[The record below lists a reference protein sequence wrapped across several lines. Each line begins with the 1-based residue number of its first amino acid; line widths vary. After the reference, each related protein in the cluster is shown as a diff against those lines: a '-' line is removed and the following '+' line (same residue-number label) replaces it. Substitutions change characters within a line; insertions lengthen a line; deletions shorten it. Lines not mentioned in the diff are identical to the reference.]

1 MTNHNGIWYESG
13 RTARYGGECNGDL
26 ATTLERCFR
35 LDAIKLTERLQLSY
49 NDGCLDLKPGD
60 DDTTEPCIELEN
72 NNWTDL
78 APKVQ
83 LIEIV
88 QLNMSRCGLD
98 GAFSS
103 TRAELHDRRASKLT
117 LLHRGY
123 PCRAGAV
130 GKVDA
135 PRCVGQYVDRCA
147 LSTRSERLNEE

>member
-49 NDGCLDLKPGD
+49 NGGCLCLKPGGN
-60 DDTTEPCIELEN
+60 TSEPCIEPNEN

-83 LIEIV
+83 LIV
-88 QLNMSRCGLD
+88 QFDMSRCGLD

-103 TRAELHDRRASKLT
+103 TR
-117 LLHRGY
+117 
-123 PCRAGAV
+123 
-130 GKVDA
+130 
-135 PRCVGQYVDRCA
+135 
-147 LSTRSERLNEE
+147 SERLRIG